1 LEVQVNKYK
10 MTESQKLLSD
20 FKFYSS
26 YSKYLKDDERME
38 TWEESVDRVMKM
50 HYEKYADKITP
61 ELQSYLD
68 FATEI
73 YKKKRV
79 LGSQRALQFGGVS
92 ILKHEMKMF
101 NCLVSY
107 ADRIEF
113 FKETMYLLLC
123 GCGVGFSVQHKHIE
137 TLPKVG
143 KRLQGVKTFVIE
155 DSIEGW
161 SDAIGVLMSS
171 YSLQDSKFQEY
182 YGYRIDFD
190 YSRIRPKGSYISG
203 GFKAP
208 GHEGLKNSLTKI
220 QELLDKEI
228 NGKEEIPLRSIIVY
242 DIIMHMADAVL
253 SGGVRRSATICLFSN
268 DDNEMLNAKT
278 GDWYIKNPQRGR
290 SNNSVILI
298 RNKTSREQFS
308 SIMQSVK
315 SWGEPGFVW
324 SEDEDIIFNPCVSKD
339 SVINTDEGL
348 YNVENLIDKSYNPLI
363 DGKVYKSLRGFWKT
377 GTKDL
382 FELTFKSG
390 RTLKCTDNHKIMTNR
405 GWVEAKNLEKTDKI
419 RISNNS
425 GFNLNLDHDSKEAK
439 IGYLLGCFLGD
450 GNISRNSIEL
460 KWWQNNKEIYRK
472 QAFDILKELNMLYKP
487 SSKEVSDSKSIYES
501 IQSSKLFKEA
511 VKRKIIVNNSK
522 NLNTSAINGSHEYLL
537 GIVAGYF
544 DADGTVLVNK
554 EKGNSLRITS
564 IDIEN
569 LKSIQIILNSVG
581 IYSKIYKNRRK
592 GEFKSL
598 PNGKGDKNLYLCKPI
613 HELSI
618 SNENIKLF
626 KDLVKIK
633 NIDKIKSIDEILK
646 SYVRNFN
653 KTNFFETLESITYL
667 GKEDV
672 FDCTVEDLHAF
683 ECNGVYVHNCVE
695 IGMTPYLESPNG
707 NHHSGWQGCVSYNT
721 KLITKEG
728 IVEIGDAATLN
739 QEIEIWNGV
748 KWASVKPIQ
757 TGMNRNLYR
766 VKFSDGSYLDCTD
779 NHKFMVKNRFQKNFS
794 EIETKDLI
802 NLIKE
807 SKYSLNTPKPNVF
820 YDNKLNDEP
829 YAYEYGFILG
839 DGTVGQR
846 ENGKNRVP
854 FAELYE
860 NSKDTTLP
868 LKGKLGEVSINENN
882 INFTR
887 IYFNDVDCDFSSKLK
902 YDKGLPNEIFTWSRK
917 SMINFFAGWIDA
929 DGTKT
934 VNGCRI
940 YGCEDKLRDGQLLLT
955 KLGISSSINLMSKKD
970 VKTNMTI
977 RKNDVWYLQ
986 ISDTKDLYSNRMKL
1000 VSKPVKGK
1008 GLNQIIKSIEKI
1020 DGLYDSYC
1028 FEEPETHNGLFGNVL
1043 TKQCNLTEI
1052 NGSLCNTEE
1061 EFYDA
1066 CKASA
1071 IIGTLQAGYTNFKYV
1086 TNITKDIFERESL
1099 LGCSITGFMNNPKI
1113 LFNPEIQKNGAK
1125 VIKETNKII
1134 SGLLGIN
1141 QAARTTCVKPS
1152 GNASVLLGTGS
1163 GIHGEHSKKYF
1174 RNVQVNKEED
1184 LGKYIKSI
1192 NPKMVENSLWSNN
1205 NSDWVISFPIDAKE
1219 GSIFKKDLHGV
1230 KQLEF
1235 VKLTQQNW
1243 VEEGTNIDLCV
1254 NKHTRHNV
1262 SNTIVV
1268 DDWDEVENFIYENKQ
1283 WFAGISLLGMS
1294 GDKDYAQA
1302 PFTEVIETEDIVRKY
1317 GKAALF
1323 ASGLIVDGLHAF
1335 GHLWTACNALLFNS
1349 VIEESEFNSLL
1360 KKDWLRRAKQ
1370 YADRYFNSDIN
1381 KMTNCLK
1388 DVSLY
1393 HRWIEINRDF
1403 KSIDFQTIE
1412 IKPSYTEVDKLGAI
1426 ACSGD
1431 KCEIII

>member
-522 NLNTSAINGSHEYLL
+522 NLNTSVINGSHEYLL

-707 NHHSGWQGCVSYNT
+707 NHHSGWQG
-721 KLITKEG
+721 
-728 IVEIGDAATLN
+728 
-739 QEIEIWNGV
+739 
-748 KWASVKPIQ
+748 
-757 TGMNRNLYR
+757 
-766 VKFSDGSYLDCTD
+766 
-779 NHKFMVKNRFQKNFS
+779 
-794 EIETKDLI
+794 
-802 NLIKE
+802 
-807 SKYSLNTPKPNVF
+807 
-820 YDNKLNDEP
+820 
-829 YAYEYGFILG
+829 
-839 DGTVGQR
+839 
-846 ENGKNRVP
+846 
-854 FAELYE
+854 
-860 NSKDTTLP
+860 
-868 LKGKLGEVSINENN
+868 
-882 INFTR
+882 
-887 IYFNDVDCDFSSKLK
+887 
-902 YDKGLPNEIFTWSRK
+902 
-917 SMINFFAGWIDA
+917 
-929 DGTKT
+929 
-934 VNGCRI
+934 
-940 YGCEDKLRDGQLLLT
+940 
-955 KLGISSSINLMSKKD
+955 
-970 VKTNMTI
+970 
-977 RKNDVWYLQ
+977 
-986 ISDTKDLYSNRMKL
+986 
-1000 VSKPVKGK
+1000 
-1008 GLNQIIKSIEKI
+1008 
-1020 DGLYDSYC
+1020 
-1028 FEEPETHNGLFGNVL
+1028 
-1043 TKQCNLTEI
+1043 CNLTEI

-1431 KCEIII
+1431 QCTIQL